1 MAHSQPGSPLQR
13 LFAALVI
20 ALLASVSGGDA
31 RAEPPARPPANTV
44 PVNSFDD
51 LSRALFACWVPPP
64 GTMGFQITLRFGLT
78 GKGELRGKPLA
89 TYSVLPGPPDLQR
102 DFVAA
107 AVLSLSNCTPV
118 LMTEA
123 FARVAAARVLT
134 IRFIAT
140 GPET

>member
-1 MAHSQPGSPLQR
+1 MALLHKL
-13 LFAALVI
+13 LAILLI
-20 ALLASVSGGDA
+20 ALLASAAGGA
-31 RAEPPARPPANTV
+31 VRAEPPARPPANAV

-64 GTMGFQITLRFGLT
+64 GTMGFEITLRFGLT

-102 DFVAA
+102 AFVAA
-107 AVLSLSNCTPV
+107 AILALSNCTPV

-134 IRFIAT
+134 IRLVAT
-140 GPET
+140 GRET